1 MSETDPFERFATVFK
16 AAEALGIRDP
26 NAMCLATV
34 GPDAAPSTR
43 TVLLKDWSSAGFV
56 FYTNLE
62 SRKAREILEN
72 PRVSLTFHWRELEQQ
87 IHIRGVALPVCDSE
101 ADSYFAT
108 RPHTSKLGAWASK
121 QSQPLSSRAIL
132 LAEVAR
138 LEAFYIG
145 RAIPRPPHWSGFRV
159 TPHAMEFWTAG
170 PFRLHERILFERN
183 MDGWGVSRLYP

>member
-1 MSETDPFERFATVFK
+1 MSETDPFERFAAVFK
-16 AAEALGIRDP
+16 AAESLGIRDA

-34 GPDAAPSTR
+34 GPDGAPSTR
-43 TVLLKDWSSAGFV
+43 TVLLKDWNRDGFV

-62 SRKAREILEN
+62 SRKGCEVRAN

-87 IHIRGVALPVCDSE
+87 VHIRGVAARVSDAE
-101 ADSYFAT
+101 ADAYFAT

-121 QSQPLSSRAIL
+121 QSQPLANRAVL

-138 LEAFYIG
+138 LEALYIG

-159 TPHAMEFWTAG
+159 APDAIEFWTAG
-170 PFRLHERILFERN
+170 LFRLHERILFDR
-183 MDGWGVSRLYP
+183 DGANWKVSRLYP